1 MLLCS
6 TTAVAH
12 SYSVEI
18 LGKDKGFE
26 KSNFISITQDKSGF
40 LWFCTQTG
48 LIQYTGA
55 NTKKY
60 IPASADSNGLL
71 AEFYYQAYEDAQ
83 QFLWLASRN
92 GFYRMDFSRKQVMAF
107 FKEKRNPNSIPNN
120 RVFSLLPYNDS
131 LLFLACDRS
140 GIVHFNTRKLQAER
154 IRPNIEH
161 TAIDEDRFW
170 VRQYYFHSD
179 TCVFLRT
186 NSGYLQY
193 NPIRQV
199 VSAIKDTNGNLQQIQ
214 GMSSLFKDR
223 DGFFWFA
230 DEQGKIWRWWP
241 NKSLEAIT
249 DSSLQLAI
257 LAGEN
262 NFFDLDEQ
270 HLLISTAVQ
279 NFVLNKADFSLEQL
293 ELRSRLEDDLGK
305 TTITSLYRTDDGNL
319 FLGFRNGFLG
329 QINPQQQQFQ
339 YKPLVSNTENSLNVA
354 FIIDDTLY
362 QKRYFTNY
370 LGNDFFVE
378 DLKTGNIK
386 SFPKQSFSRI
396 SSNRILFD
404 SQERLWAVQNEGVV
418 EIDRLT
424 QTLSFHKPDEPAW
437 MLFDMVEI
445 GPGEFVVGSFR
456 NGLYHFK
463 PDEGIFYKLA
473 EKDGWIPTQIFSLF
487 FDAQHNI
494 LWIGTVRNG
503 LFRYDISTAQF
514 KQYMPEVG
522 NPKSIGG
529 DWVRSFA
536 MDHQGYLWMTTDPMG
551 LSRFDYHAPEQE
563 AFRNFSIQ
571 DGLPS
576 NHASGLVVAADGTL
590 WLSGLNGLASI
601 NPLTSE
607 IKQWPIEKGAYNYR
621 FHYANMSV
629 NQSNQILIG
638 TEKGYLQFDPEK
650 LMLNTVPPKVYLTDF
665 VVMDKDQRKIST
677 GLSRQPIEL
686 KYNENYFNIEFAVIN
701 FAEPERNKVYYQL
714 QGDRSDWQPIGH
726 TNQIYFS
733 KVSPGSY
740 TFRLRAQNG
749 DGVWSENEINIPI
762 VIRPPFWRTTWFF
775 VLMTALFVLILFL
788 AFRYRLQHLL
798 RENQLKNEKQMLQS
812 EMEREM
818 ATLEMTALRA
828 QMNPHFIFNCLN
840 SINRFIIVNDN
851 DTASEYLTKFSRLIR
866 QVLDNSRSEKI
877 SLEREINTL
886 LLYIEMEKLR
896 FVDKFNFD
904 IQVDEK
910 LQCYQTF
917 IQPMMVQPYVEN
929 AIWHGLMPLQE
940 GGMLQISFKKVAGQ
954 LVVSVEDNGI
964 GRQRSQAM
972 KTMQCMPQRSHGMKV
987 TAERLAMLNKKVNAR
1002 AEIIVSDL
1010 LDKDEKPCGT
1020 RVELILPL
1028 DREAPDTITNEK
1040 NNIPL

>member
-1 MLLCS
+1 MAFAGQ
-6 TTAVAH
+6 T
-12 SYSVEI
+12 YSIEI

-26 KSNFISITQDKSGF
+26 KSNFISITQDKAGF

-60 IPASADSNGLL
+60 IPESADSSGLL

-92 GFYRMDFSRKQVMAF
+92 GFYRMDASRRQVMAF
-107 FKEKRNPNSIPNN
+107 FKEKNNPNSIPNN
-120 RVFSLLPYNDS
+120 RVFSLLAYNDS
-131 LLFLACDRS
+131 LLFLSCDRS
-140 GIVHFNTRKLQAER
+140 GIVQFNTRKLKAER
-154 IRPNIEH
+154 ISPKIEH

-170 VRQYYFHSD
+170 VRQYYLHSD

-186 NSGYLQY
+186 NTGYLQY
-193 NPIRQV
+193 NPVRRV
-199 VSAIKDTNGNLQQIQ
+199 VSDIRDTTVNMQQIR
-214 GMSSLFKDR
+214 GMSSLFKDQ
-223 DGFFWFA
+223 DGFFWFT
-230 DEQGKIWRWWP
+230 DEQGNLWRWWP
-241 NKSLEAIT
+241 GKSLDAVV
-249 DSSLQLAI
+249 DAI
-257 LAGEN
+257 LQPALLEGEN
-262 NFFDLDEQ
+262 NFFDLDAQ

-279 NFVLNKADFSLEQL
+279 NFVLDKTDFRLELL

-305 TTITSLYRTDDGNL
+305 TTITSFFRADDGNL

-339 YKPLVSNTENSLNVA
+339 YKPLVSNTENPLNVA

-378 DLKTGNIK
+378 DLQTGSIIK
-386 SFPKQSFSRI
+386 IPKLSLSRI

-404 SQERLWAVQNEGVV
+404 SQGRLWAVQNEGVV
-418 EIDRLT
+418 EIDRQTQALT
-424 QTLSFHKPDEPAW
+424 FYKPDEPAW
-437 MLFDMVEI
+437 MFFDMVEI
-445 GPGEFVVGSFR
+445 GPGDFMVGSFR

-463 PDEGIFYKLA
+463 PDEGMYSKVP
-473 EKDGWIPTQIFSLF
+473 ETGGWISTQIFSLF
-487 FDAQHNI
+487 FDNQHNI

-503 LFRYDISTAQF
+503 LFRYDIATAQF
-514 KQYMPEVG
+514 MQYLPELD

-529 DWVRSFA
+529 DWVRSLVI
-536 MDHQGYLWMTTDPMG
+536 DQQGYLWMTTDPMG

-576 NHASGLVVAADGTL
+576 NHASGLVVSADGTL
-590 WLSGLNGLASI
+590 WLSSLNGLASI
-601 NPLTSE
+601 NPLTFE
-607 IKQWPIEKGAYNYR
+607 IKHWPIEKGAYNYR
-621 FHYANMSV
+621 FHYANLSV
-629 NQSNQILIG
+629 NHRNQVLIG
-638 TEKGYLQFDPEK
+638 TEKGYLQFDPER
-650 LMLNTVPPKVYLTDF
+650 LMINTVPPKVYLTDF
-665 VVMDKDQRKIST
+665 TVMDKHQRKLPV
-677 GLSRQPIEL
+677 GLGQDAVRL
-686 KYNENYFNIEFAVIN
+686 RYHENYFNIEFAVIN
-701 FAEPERNKVYYQL
+701 FTEPERNKVFYQL
-714 QGDRSDWQPIGH
+714 EGDRSGWQPIGN

-740 TFRLRAQNG
+740 TFRLKAHNG
-749 DGVWSENEINIPI
+749 DGVWSENEISIPI
-762 VIRPPFWRTTWFF
+762 VIRPPFWRTNWF
-775 VLMTALFVLILFL
+775 TALFALVLAAIAYL
-788 AFRYRLQHLL
+788 AFRYRLNHLL
-798 RENQLKNEKQMLQS
+798 RENKLKTEKQMLKS

-886 LLYIEMEKLR
+886 QLYIQMEKLR
-896 FVDKFNFD
+896 FVDKFDFN
-904 IQVDEK
+904 IHIDEA
-910 LQCYQTF
+910 LDLHQTF
-917 IQPMMVQPYVEN
+917 IQPMMVQPYIEN

-940 GGMLQISFKKVAGQ
+940 GGQLKISFKKMSDQ

-972 KTMQCMPQRSHGMKV
+972 KTMQRMPRRSHGMRV
-987 TAERLAMLNKKVNAR
+987 TAERLAILNKKVDAK
-1002 AEIIVSDL
+1002 AEIIVTDL
-1010 LDKDEKPCGT
+1010 HNHYEKPCGT
-1020 RVELILPL
+1020 RVDLLLPL
-1028 DREAPDTITNEK
+1028 DNESPETVTSEK
-1040 NNIPL
+1040 YNLPL